1 MKKVYEVKVYAGH
14 QFDKVVYLQHWADG
28 VAAFKDEAAQLK
40 AKQEADP
47 DWARSYWAE
56 VKQYEVK

>member
-14 QFDKVVYLQHWADG
+14 QFDTVVYLQFWAEG
-28 VAAFKDEAAQLK
+28 ISAFKDEAAQLK
-40 AKQEADP
+40 DKQESDP
-47 DWARSYWAE
+47 EWARSYWAE